1 MRIVLTGA
9 SGFIGSF
16 SARVLR
22 LHGHEVVAL
31 VREGSRTDH
40 IEPHISRY
48 ARADQADASIW
59 PDLLSGADAVVHNS
73 VDWDAVRTASGGGDL
88 QKHLRTN
95 LEGSIRLLHAA
106 HAAEI
111 RRFVYLSSVAVHHDI
126 SPNWG
131 GLVDEEHPLRPG
143 SLYGALKAAVEA
155 HLWDAKFRLGM
166 HTVALRP
173 AAVYGVEPT
182 RLERS
187 HGYRPLRR
195 LLDGQRVTAQDF
207 PGGGKFVHV
216 DDVAL
221 AICRAVERAD
231 APDVS
236 GRAFHLADCY
246 AKNTRFA
253 EHAAELLGLP
263 PSMVEPDAGPPAKN
277 MFDKTATRKALG
289 VEQSRG
295 DAGLR
300 EHMAN
305 LIDATQAEG

>member
-9 SGFIGSF
+9 SGFIGTS

-22 LHGHEVVAL
+22 ENGHEVVAL
-31 VREGSRTDH
+31 VREGSRVEKLD
-40 IEPHISRY
+40 PYISRY
-48 ARADQADASIW
+48 ARGDQADASVW
-59 PDLLSGADAVVHNS
+59 PDLLAGADAVVHNS
-73 VDWDAVRTASGGGDL
+73 VDWDAIRSGDL
-88 QKHLRTN
+88 QRHLRTN
-95 LEGSIRLLHAA
+95 LEGSILFLHAA
-106 HAAEI
+106 HAAGI
-111 RRFVYLSSVAVHHDI
+111 RRFVYLSSVAAHHDI

-173 AAVYGVEPT
+173 AAVYGVEPI

-187 HGYRPLRR
+187 HGYKPLRR
-195 LLDGQRVTAQDF
+195 LLDGQRVTKQDF

-246 AKNTRFA
+246 AKHTRLA
-253 EHAAELLGLP
+253 EHAADLLGLP
-263 PSMVEPDAGPPAKN
+263 AGMVEPDTGPPAKN
-277 MFDKTATRKALG
+277 MFDKTATLEALG

-300 EHMAN
+300 EHMAR
-305 LIDATQAEG
+305 LIEAVRAAG